1 VGLAALAQHMVV
13 VAGGR
18 LDREGRGLGA
28 LFGSKENTSFEAL
41 EALAATLFNRS
52 ER

>member
-1 VGLAALAQHMVV
+1 MS
-13 VAGGR
+13 
-18 LDREGRGLGA
+18 
-28 LFGSKENTSFEAL
+28 GSKENTSFEAL